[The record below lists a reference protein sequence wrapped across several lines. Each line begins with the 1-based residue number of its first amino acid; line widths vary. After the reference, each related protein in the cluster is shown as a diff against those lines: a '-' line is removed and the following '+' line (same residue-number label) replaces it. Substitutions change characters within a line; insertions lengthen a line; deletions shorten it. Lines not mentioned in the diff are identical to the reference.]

1 MPLVSESYNFTLQVS
16 LVDGGGSFLCTAALS
31 SAPTLSTALVHGH
44 ACVCAR
50 VQRVCVRVQPVCAR
64 ACVWPVR
71 SVWVRVWARVQRVR
85 VRARVQRV
93 GTCVRTCAACVRTHA
108 ACVRVCA
115 RAACI
120 CVCTRVQHVYVCVHA
135 CSMCVHVC
143 AVRRVCTCVRACARL
158 PCLHG
163 ALWAPRGP
171 DCAPPRHRGCRSAPS
186 SAQTRPDRVCPTSS
200 LGHPFAA
207 SQWPVWSC
215 SGRHF
220 GKGQLSNSWQGRS
233 RCVRKGEFRGQSWG
247 PGGARAGREG
257 GGGSSATQPQVR
269 VLPVSAGM

>member
-1 MPLVSESYNFTLQVS
+1 MCV
-16 LVDGGGSFLCTAALS
+16 CTCA
-31 SAPTLSTALVHGH
+31 
-44 ACVCAR
+44 ACVCACAA
-50 VQRVCVRVQPVCAR
+50 CVRTCV
-64 ACVWPVR
+64 CVWPVR

-85 VRARVQRV
+85 VRARVRV

-108 ACVRVCA
+108 ACVYVCA
-115 RAACI
+115 P
-120 CVCTRVQHVYVCVHA
+120 VQRVYVCAHV

>member
-108 ACVRVCA
+108 ACVYVCA
-115 RAACI
+115 PVQRVYVCAHVCSMCT
-120 CVCTRVQHVYVCVHA
+120 CVCTRAACVY
-135 CSMCVHVC
+135 MCALCGVC
-143 AVRRVCTCVRACARL
+143 ARVYARVPASPACTV
-158 PCLHG
+158 PSGPHG
-163 ALWAPRGP
+163 ALTVLP
-171 DCAPPRHRGCRSAPS
+171 H
-186 SAQTRPDRVCPTSS
+186 VI
-200 LGHPFAA
+200 
-207 SQWPVWSC
+207 
-215 SGRHF
+215 
-220 GKGQLSNSWQGRS
+220 
-233 RCVRKGEFRGQSWG
+233 
-247 PGGARAGREG
+247 GAAGRRPRQHRPG
-257 GGGSSATQPQVR
+257 PTGSVPPAP
-269 VLPVSAGM
+269 

>member
-64 ACVWPVR
+64 ACVCGLCAACGYVCGHAC
-71 SVWVRVWARVQRVR
+71 SVYVYARVCVWAHVCAHVQPVCVRMQHVYVCAPVQRV
-85 VRARVQRV
+85 
-93 GTCVRTCAACVRTHA
+93 
-108 ACVRVCA
+108 
-115 RAACI
+115 

-143 AVRRVCTCVRACARL
+143 TVRRVCTCVRACARL

>member
-1 MPLVSESYNFTLQVS
+1 MTEEAPSFAQQPSAQRPPLAQPWSMGT
-16 LVDGGGSFLCTAALS
+16 
-31 SAPTLSTALVHGH
+31 
-44 ACVCAR
+44 
-50 VQRVCVRVQPVCAR
+50 RVCVHVCSV
-64 ACVWPVR
+64 CVCVC
-71 SVWVRVWARVQRVR
+71 SLCAHVRVCVAC
-85 VRARVQRV
+85 AQRV
-93 GTCVRTCAACVRTHA
+93 GTCVGTRAACTCTRACAACGHMCA
-108 ACVRVCA
+108 HMCSLCAYACSMCVRVCA

-143 AVRRVCTCVRACARL
+143 TVRRVCTCVRACARL